1 MNLARKLVV
10 WGLMLALPICGASS
24 TLAALLGSKHF
35 HASVAVAAPPSRSLP
50 ALADFRRSSLVTP
63 TPASGHAHSWLS
75 RHPHASV
82 DDSVIALD
90 KSAGS
95 DMLPGTSGSGS
106 AADGSAALVLAVF
119 SGTTI
124 WQLDASAC
132 AWHADAASPLT
143 SCDLRRLERPPRT

>member
-24 TLAALLGSKHF
+24 TLAVLLGSKHF
-35 HASVAVAAPPSRSLP
+35 HTSVAAAAPPSRSLP
-50 ALADFRRSSLVTP
+50 ALADFRRSSLATP
-63 TPASGHAHSWLS
+63 TPTSDHAHSWLA
-75 RHPHASV
+75 RHQHASV

-90 KSAGS
+90 TSAGS
-95 DMLPGTSGSGS
+95 DTLPGTHGSGP
-106 AADGSAALVLAVF
+106 DGSAALVLAVF
-119 SGTTI
+119 SGTNI

>member
-35 HASVAVAAPPSRSLP
+35 HTSAAATAQPSRSLP

-63 TPASGHAHSWLS
+63 TPASGHAHSWLA

-90 KSAGS
+90 TSAGS
-95 DMLPGTSGSGS
+95 DTLPGTHGSSSG
-106 AADGSAALVLAVF
+106 ADGSAALVLAVF
-119 SGTTI
+119 SGTDI

-132 AWHADAASPLT
+132 AWQADAASPLT